1 MNSLENLKRY
11 RDDYYKILEIS
22 IKIQKV
28 SQSEVD
34 AILDRINEM
43 PLNKTFSAQTK
54 SSGIPLYH

>member
-54 SSGIPLYH
+54 S